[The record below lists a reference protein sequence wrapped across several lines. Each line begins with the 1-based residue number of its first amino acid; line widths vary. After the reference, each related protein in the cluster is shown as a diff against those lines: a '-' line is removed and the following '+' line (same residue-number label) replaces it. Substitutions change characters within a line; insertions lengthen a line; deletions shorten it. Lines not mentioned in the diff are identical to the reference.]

1 MPEEKIRGLSVL
13 FHLKLAVDLVLPN
26 DSSGSA
32 PEERTQRKHLWGR
45 PQLAD
50 DLSLNLANTLTSD
63 TDGPAHFPERMG
75 FASSRGVSVF
85 KTEAVCSLRFLS
97 MTASEGEMSALSSI
111 KSPR

>member
-13 FHLKLAVDLVLPN
+13 FHLKLTMDLVLPN

-50 DLSLNLANTLTSD
+50 DLSLNLANTLTINTHIKEPTSPSVPRTSSD
-63 TDGPAHFPERMG
+63 SGFLLAIEADSRFP
-75 FASSRGVSVF
+75 S
-85 KTEAVCSLRFLS
+85 
-97 MTASEGEMSALSSI
+97 
-111 KSPR
+111 